1 VPLRDHAAGL
11 LRFDCRPAPTHKPV
25 SIATVARCSPTNRE
39 TARQSAI
46 PFASLLRRWRFII
59 VGNNNE
65 LILLKVTDL
74 LQAKQARA
82 LPV

>member
-1 VPLRDHAAGL
+1 LSSNEQGD
-11 LRFDCRPAPTHKPV
+11 KPP
-25 SIATVARCSPTNRE
+25 IR
-39 TARQSAI
+39 I
-46 PFASLLRRWRFII
+46 PFASRLRRWRFII
-59 VGNNNE
+59 VGNDNE